1 MWRMGPEVGDTN
13 VLIFIIL
20 KVISFLLFKCS
31 FIVLPYQRT
40 VDHKV
45 WPSRSSLPQQKST
58 PQDQKNTQVS
68 LAGAWGPVNT
78 TKIRIKDRLRRK
90 TPTQNKN
97 TAYLTVRWAKVPQT
111 NSFIKW
117 ARNECVINRRHRQS
131 NNPEMALKM
140 STITQMPINN

>member
-1 MWRMGPEVGDTN
+1 MGPDVGSKCINFYHIKSD
-13 VLIFIIL
+13 II
-20 KVISFLLFKCS
+20 IASWMQFYT
-31 FIVLPYQRT
+31 VLPYQRT
-40 VDHKV
+40 VDRKV

-58 PQDQKNTQVS
+58 PQDQKNTRVS

-78 TKIRIKDRLRRK
+78 SKIRIKDRTSRK
-90 TPTQNKN
+90 IPTQNKN

-131 NNPEMALKM
+131 NNPEIASNIM
-140 STITQMPINN
+140 STITQKPISK